1 MKTKFIIT
9 IIAVLQLEIVSGLS
23 INDPDCMKYL
33 WKFGYFN
40 YSEGLGPLKVAFTG
54 DVSFITG
61 TNNAKVSLRYSDA
74 DLFNDPIYFGLTK
87 EDGKTED
94 QVCLDLKLWRYT
106 SNKYSDPLK
115 VTDLTIIPS
124 NNSEKQWRYYSFIIP
139 QNEFKIKLVETS
151 NSDQFIYTG
160 YYALTFYATGTDQLQ
175 YTFFFELS
183 LSIDRTK
190 GTAFESLFKPLSIF
204 YQACHGRSDC
214 IQHDTQLKW
223 CTDLKCTAYATP
235 DLHFKDEFI
244 LQQVTTTPGIQGY
257 YLTKTEVWYTGK
269 GLLKKASPISINNK
283 IRGQVIISLKAE
295 IVWTE
300 VTIKVISTLSIL
312 QSERKRVRGQTE
324 FDKVSGESQQIECIK
339 AQGSD
344 TCVTCEQE
352 LEINGFAHDGCQL
365 PQSQEQMGF
374 IFWGIVLILI
384 IIFLNLSEIKSYIL

>member
-1 MKTKFIIT
+1 MKTIFIIN
-9 IIAVLQLEIVSGLS
+9 IIVVFSLRLKSGQCFQCQAVNDYLE
-23 INDPDCMKYL
+23 
-33 WKFGYFN
+33 KFGLPDHVDG
-40 YSEGLGPLKVAFTG
+40 SGASKLVFTG
-54 DVSFITG
+54 DVSFVTG
-61 TNNAKVSLRYSDA
+61 TVNAKVNLRYSDA
-74 DLFNDPIYFGLTK
+74 DFFNDQIRIG
-87 EDGKTED
+87 
-94 QVCLDLKLWRYT
+94 LKLWRYT

-124 NNSEKQWRYYSFIIP
+124 NNSEKQWRFYSFIIP

-160 YYALTFYATGTDQLQ
+160 YYALTFYGAGIDQLY
-175 YTFFFELS
+175 YTFFFEFSYVIGKEKGLAIDTFFKTLS
-183 LSIDRTK
+183 QKS
-190 GTAFESLFKPLSIF
+190 TAGCTISSGCNVKS
-204 YQACHGRSDC
+204 
-214 IQHDTQLKW
+214 DTQLKW

-344 TCVTCEQE
+344 SCATCEQE
-352 LEINGFAHDGCQL
+352 LEINGFAHDGCQF
-365 PQSQEQMGF
+365 PQSQEQIGF
-374 IFWGIVLILI
+374 AFWGIVLILI